1 MRKKVIKNIIFD
13 LGGVLID
20 WNPDYVFKKLIK
32 KKIDREFFYNKV
44 CTFEWNENQD
54 MGYPLKKAT
63 RERIKLFPEYEKL
76 ILAYYG
82 RWKEM
87 LGGEFS
93 GTVEILKN
101 LYLKEKF
108 KLIAL
113 TNWSSETFPV
123 ALKRFK
129 FLRLFSGIVVSGEE
143 KTRKPFHKIYQLTI
157 NRYNLNCDE
166 TIFIDDNQRNINA
179 AINFGIKKSILF
191 KTPENLKADLK
202 KLKIL

>member
-1 MRKKVIKNIIFD
+1 MREKIIKNIIFD

-32 KKIDREFFYNKV
+32 NKPDREYFFKNV

-82 RWKEM
+82 RWEEM
-87 LGGEFS
+87 LGGEIS
-93 GTVEILKN
+93 GTVKILKN
-101 LYLKEKF
+101 IYHKGEF
-108 KLIAL
+108 KIFAL

-123 ALKRFK
+123 ALKKFK

-143 KTRKPFHKIYQLTI
+143 KTRKPFNKIYQLTI
-157 NRYNLNCDE
+157 NRYNLNCSE
-166 TIFIDDNQRNINA
+166 TVFIDDNQRNIYA

-191 KTPENLKADLK
+191 KNPESLEADLS

>member
-20 WNPDYVFKKLIK
+20 WTPDYVFKKLIK
-32 KKIDREFFYNKV
+32 NRTDREFFYKNV

-54 MGYPLKKAT
+54 MGYPIKKAT
-63 RERIKLFPEYEKL
+63 KERIKLFPEYEKL

-82 RWKEM
+82 KWEEM
-87 LGGEFS
+87 LGGEIS
-93 GTVEILKN
+93 GTVKILKKI
-101 LYLKEKF
+101 YHKGEF
-108 KLIAL
+108 KILAL

-123 ALKRFK
+123 ALERFN
-129 FLRLFSGIVVSGEE
+129 FLRLFSGIVVSEE
-143 KTRKPFHKIYQLTI
+143 KKTRKPFNKIYQLTV

-166 TIFIDDNQRNINA
+166 TVFIDDNQRNINA

-191 KTPENLKADLK
+191 RNPENLEADLK
-202 KLKIL
+202 KIEIL

>member
-1 MRKKVIKNIIFD
+1 
-13 LGGVLID
+13 
-20 WNPDYVFKKLIK
+20 
-32 KKIDREFFYNKV
+32 
-44 CTFEWNENQD
+44 
-54 MGYPLKKAT
+54 
-63 RERIKLFPEYEKL
+63 
-76 ILAYYG
+76 
-82 RWKEM
+82 M

-191 KTPENLKADLK
+191 KNPENLEADLK